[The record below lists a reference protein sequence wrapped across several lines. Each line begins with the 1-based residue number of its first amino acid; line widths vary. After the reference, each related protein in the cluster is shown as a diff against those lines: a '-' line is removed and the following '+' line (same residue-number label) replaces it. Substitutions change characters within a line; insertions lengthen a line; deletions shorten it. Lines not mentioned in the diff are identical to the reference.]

1 MEFWLGGKI
10 LIAGAPEYD
19 DKARQSTMGRS
30 SQKPARCKDFVDNVE
45 CDMNRYFFFTK
56 L

>member
-10 LIAGAPEYD
+10 LIAGD
-19 DKARQSTMGRS
+19 DKAGQSTMGRS
-30 SQKPARCKDFVDNVE
+30 SQKLARCKDFVDNVE